1 VGASLTQKGVELYE
15 RDFFLDRFSE
25 EELRSLIGDRPVS
38 EYFSWKSPSFKKLGL
53 DREDLDDDRLI
64 RLMVEEPRLIRRPLI
79 RVGDQ
84 LIVGT
89 DKESM
94 EGAFPTSD

>member
-1 VGASLTQKGVELYE
+1 MLTQKGVELNE
-15 RDFFLDRFSE
+15 RDFFQDRFTE
-25 EELRSLIGDRPVS
+25 GELRRLIGDRPVS
-38 EYFSWKSPSFKKLGL
+38 DYFSWKSPSFKKLGL
-53 DREDLDDDRLI
+53 DREGLDDDRLV

-79 RVGDQ
+79 VVGDQ

-94 EGAFPTSD
+94 EGAFPTRG